1 MKTGIYEHYKGK
13 RYEVIGIAHH
23 SETLEEL
30 IVYKAL
36 YHSPDFGLDALWVR
50 PRRMFEEEIDVN
62 GSKVK
67 RFTYL
72 EETA

>member
-13 RYEVIGIAHH
+13 RYEVIGVAHH

-36 YHSPDFGLDALWVR
+36 YHSPDFGLNAIWVR
-50 PRRMFEEEIDVN
+50 PKQLFEEEINVN
-62 GSKVK
+62 GTKVK
-67 RFTYL
+67 RFKYL
-72 EETA
+72 EETI